1 MVPASTARGRQDG
14 PQGRRDVRQVTRG
27 RTQGINWKAVPAL
40 VAGAALAALSWRFL
54 APALALTAGAA
65 ALAFLLSPLCR
76 KLEGALGAGLAATA
90 CLLGLLILLAAVL
103 CLLAPALI
111 RQVAD
116 LAAALPAALQT
127 LRGLGGKLGAWMQ
140 SVGLDGLQLP
150 ALDMGNLGN
159 GILHFAAGTVSFAS
173 GVANAISQL
182 SMAAVLSA
190 FLLIDRKNLL
200 LRLELCVPLRLR
212 ATAVRMGAAAGR
224 EVRLYL
230 RAQATVSLAVGALSA
245 LGLWLAGVRSAL
257 ALGLLVGLF
266 NLIPYF
272 GPVLGAVP
280 ALAAALASGWQTALF
295 AAIVLIIVQQLD
307 GLLIS
312 PRVMGALTGL
322 SPAAVLVGVF
332 AGGCALGV
340 AGMLL
345 ALPAMMAFRTCVRVF
360 VQQGENI

>member
-1 MVPASTARGRQDG
+1 MLAIA
-14 PQGRRDVRQVTRG
+14 
-27 RTQGINWKAVPAL
+27 
-40 VAGAALAALSWRFL
+40 AGAALAVLFWPVLRAVAALV
-54 APALALTAGAA
+54 AGAA
-65 ALAFLLSPLCR
+65 ALAFLLAPLCR
-76 KLEGALGAGLAATA
+76 RLEGALGAGLAASA
-90 CLLGLLILLAAVL
+90 CLLGLLILLAAL
-103 CLLAPALI
+103 LWLLAPALV
-111 RQVAD
+111 RQAAD
-116 LAAALPAALQT
+116 LISALPTALQA
-127 LRGLGGKLGAWMQ
+127 LRALGEKLSAWLRE
-140 SVGLDGLQLP
+140 VGLENARMPQ
-150 ALDMGNLGN
+150 LDMGGLGD
-159 GILHFAAGTVSFAS
+159 GVLRFAAGTVSFAG
-173 GVANAISQL
+173 GVANAVSQI

-230 RAQATVSLAVGALSA
+230 RAQAMVSLAVGALSA

-280 ALAAALASGWQTALF
+280 ALAAALTSGWQTAAF
-295 AAIVLIIVQQLD
+295 AAVVLVVVQQLD

-322 SPAAVLVGVF
+322 GPAAVLVGVF

-340 AGMLL
+340 PGMLL
-345 ALPAMMAFRTCVRVF
+345 ALPAMMVFRTCVRVF
-360 VQQGENI
+360 VQRDENI

>member
-1 MVPASTARGRQDG
+1 MSN
-14 PQGRRDVRQVTRG
+14 G
-27 RTQGINWKAVPAL
+27 RTQRIQWKAVLAIA
-40 VAGAALAALSWRFL
+40 AGAALAVLSWPVLR
-54 APALALTAGAA
+54 AVAALVAGAA
-65 ALAFLLSPLCR
+65 ALAFLLAPLCR
-76 KLEGALGAGLAATA
+76 RLEGALGAGLAASA
-90 CLLGLLILLAAVL
+90 CLLGLLILLAAL
-103 CLLAPALI
+103 LWLLAPALI
-111 RQVAD
+111 RQAAD
-116 LAAALPAALQT
+116 LISALPSALQA
-127 LRGLGGKLGAWMQ
+127 LRALGEKLSAWLRE
-140 SVGLDGLQLP
+140 VGLENARMPQ
-150 ALDMGNLGN
+150 LDMGGLGD
-159 GILHFAAGTVSFAS
+159 GVLRFAAGTVSFAG
-173 GVANAISQL
+173 GVANAVSQI

-230 RAQATVSLAVGALSA
+230 RAQAMVSLAVGALSA

-280 ALAAALASGWQTALF
+280 ALAAALTSGWQTAAF
-295 AAIVLIIVQQLD
+295 AAVVLVIVQQLD

-322 SPAAVLVGVF
+322 GPAAVLVGVF

-340 AGMLL
+340 PGMLL
-345 ALPAMMAFRTCVRVF
+345 ALPAMMVFRTCVRVF
-360 VQQGENI
+360 VQRDENI

>member
-1 MVPASTARGRQDG
+1 MLAIA
-14 PQGRRDVRQVTRG
+14 
-27 RTQGINWKAVPAL
+27 
-40 VAGAALAALSWRFL
+40 AGAALAVLFWPVLRAVAALV
-54 APALALTAGAA
+54 AGAA
-65 ALAFLLSPLCR
+65 ALAFLLAPLCR
-76 KLEGALGAGLAATA
+76 RLEGALGAGLAASA
-90 CLLGLLILLAAVL
+90 CLLGLLILLAAL
-103 CLLAPALI
+103 LWLLAPALI
-111 RQVAD
+111 RQAAD
-116 LAAALPAALQT
+116 LISALPAALQA
-127 LRGLGGKLGAWMQ
+127 LRALGEKLSAWLRE
-140 SVGLDGLQLP
+140 VGLENARMPQ
-150 ALDMGNLGN
+150 LDMGGLGD
-159 GILHFAAGTVSFAS
+159 GVLRFAAGTVSFAG
-173 GVANAISQL
+173 GVANAVSQI

-212 ATAVRMGAAAGR
+212 AMAVRMGAAAGR

-230 RAQATVSLAVGALSA
+230 RAQAMVSLAVGALSA

-280 ALAAALASGWQTALF
+280 ALAAALTSGWQTAVF
-295 AAIVLIIVQQLD
+295 AAIVLVVVQQLD

-322 SPAAVLVGVF
+322 GPAAVLVGVF

-340 AGMLL
+340 PGMLL
-345 ALPAMMAFRTCVRVF
+345 ALPAMMVFRTCVRVF
-360 VQQGENI
+360 VQRDENI

>member
-1 MVPASTARGRQDG
+1 MLAIA
-14 PQGRRDVRQVTRG
+14 
-27 RTQGINWKAVPAL
+27 
-40 VAGAALAALSWRFL
+40 AGAALAVLSWPVLR
-54 APALALTAGAA
+54 AVVALVAGAA
-65 ALAFLLSPLCR
+65 ALAFLLAPLCR
-76 KLEGALGAGLAATA
+76 RLEGALGAGLAASA
-90 CLLGLLILLAAVL
+90 CLLGLLILLAAL
-103 CLLAPALI
+103 LWLLAPALV
-111 RQVAD
+111 RQAAD
-116 LAAALPAALQT
+116 LISALPAALQA
-127 LRGLGGKLGAWMQ
+127 LRALGEKLSAWLRE
-140 SVGLDGLQLP
+140 VGLENARMPQ
-150 ALDMGNLGN
+150 LDMGGLGD
-159 GILHFAAGTVSFAS
+159 GVLRFAAGTVSFAG
-173 GVANAISQL
+173 GVANAVSQI

-230 RAQATVSLAVGALSA
+230 RAQAMVSLAVGALSA

-280 ALAAALASGWQTALF
+280 ALAAALTSGWQTAAF
-295 AAIVLIIVQQLD
+295 AAVVLVVVQQLD

-322 SPAAVLVGVF
+322 GPAAVLVGVF

-340 AGMLL
+340 PGMLL
-345 ALPAMMAFRTCVRVF
+345 ALPAMMVFRTCVRVF
-360 VQQGENI
+360 VQRDENI

>member
-1 MVPASTARGRQDG
+1 MLAIA
-14 PQGRRDVRQVTRG
+14 
-27 RTQGINWKAVPAL
+27 
-40 VAGAALAALSWRFL
+40 AGAALAVLFWPVLRAVAALV
-54 APALALTAGAA
+54 AGAA
-65 ALAFLLSPLCR
+65 ALAFLLAPLCR
-76 KLEGALGAGLAATA
+76 RLEGALGAGLAASA
-90 CLLGLLILLAAVL
+90 CLLGLLILLASL
-103 CLLAPALI
+103 LWLLAPALI
-111 RQVAD
+111 RQAAD
-116 LAAALPAALQT
+116 LISALPAALQA
-127 LRGLGGKLGAWMQ
+127 LRALGEKLSAWLRE
-140 SVGLDGLQLP
+140 VGLENARMPQ
-150 ALDMGNLGN
+150 LDMGGLGD
-159 GILHFAAGTVSFAS
+159 GVLRFAAGTVSFAG
-173 GVANAISQL
+173 GVANAVSQI

-230 RAQATVSLAVGALSA
+230 RAQAMVSLAVGALSA

-280 ALAAALASGWQTALF
+280 ALAAALTSGWQTAAF
-295 AAIVLIIVQQLD
+295 AAVVLVIVQQLD

-322 SPAAVLVGVF
+322 GPAAVLVGVF

-340 AGMLL
+340 PGMLL
-345 ALPAMMAFRTCVRVF
+345 ALPAMMVFRTCVRVF
-360 VQQGENI
+360 VQRDENI

>member
-1 MVPASTARGRQDG
+1 MLAIA
-14 PQGRRDVRQVTRG
+14 
-27 RTQGINWKAVPAL
+27 
-40 VAGAALAALSWRFL
+40 AGAALAVLFWPVLRAVAALV
-54 APALALTAGAA
+54 AGAA
-65 ALAFLLSPLCR
+65 ALAFLLAPLCR
-76 KLEGALGAGLAATA
+76 RLEGALGPGLAASA
-90 CLLGLLILLAAVL
+90 CLLGLLILLAAL
-103 CLLAPALI
+103 LWLLAPALI
-111 RQVAD
+111 RQAAD
-116 LAAALPAALQT
+116 LISALPAALQA
-127 LRGLGGKLGAWMQ
+127 LRALGEKLSAWLRE
-140 SVGLDGLQLP
+140 VGLENARMPQ
-150 ALDMGNLGN
+150 LDMGGLGD
-159 GILHFAAGTVSFAS
+159 GVLRFAAGTVSFAG
-173 GVANAISQL
+173 GVANAVSQI

-230 RAQATVSLAVGALSA
+230 RAQAMVSLAVGALSA

-280 ALAAALASGWQTALF
+280 ALAAALTSGWQTAAF
-295 AAIVLIIVQQLD
+295 AAVVLVIVQQLD

-322 SPAAVLVGVF
+322 GPAAVLVGVF

-340 AGMLL
+340 PGMLL
-345 ALPAMMAFRTCVRVF
+345 ALPAMMVFRTCVRVF
-360 VQQGENI
+360 VQRDENI

>member
-1 MVPASTARGRQDG
+1 MLAIA
-14 PQGRRDVRQVTRG
+14 
-27 RTQGINWKAVPAL
+27 
-40 VAGAALAALSWRFL
+40 AGAALAVLSWPVLR
-54 APALALTAGAA
+54 AVVALVAGAA
-65 ALAFLLSPLCR
+65 ALAFLLAPLCR
-76 KLEGALGAGLAATA
+76 RLEGALGAGLAASA
-90 CLLGLLILLAAVL
+90 CLLGLLILLAAL
-103 CLLAPALI
+103 LWLLAPALI
-111 RQVAD
+111 RQAAD
-116 LAAALPAALQT
+116 LISALPTALQA
-127 LRGLGGKLGAWMQ
+127 LRALGEKLSAWLRE
-140 SVGLDGLQLP
+140 VGLENARMPQ
-150 ALDMGNLGN
+150 LDMGGLGD
-159 GILHFAAGTVSFAS
+159 GVLRFAAGTVSFAG
-173 GVANAISQL
+173 GVANAVSQI

-230 RAQATVSLAVGALSA
+230 RAQAMVSLAVGALSA

-280 ALAAALASGWQTALF
+280 ALAAALTSGWQTAAF
-295 AAIVLIIVQQLD
+295 AAVVLVIVQQLD

-322 SPAAVLVGVF
+322 GPAAVLVGVF

-340 AGMLL
+340 PGMLL
-345 ALPAMMAFRTCVRVF
+345 ALPAMMVFRTCVRVF
-360 VQQGENI
+360 VQRDENI

>member
-1 MVPASTARGRQDG
+1 MMYA
-14 PQGRRDVRQVTRG
+14 
-27 RTQGINWKAVPAL
+27 RTQKKTWKAVL
-40 VAGAALAALSWRFL
+40 VLVTGAALALLFRRFL
-54 APALALTAGAA
+54 APTLTLTAGAA
-65 ALAFLLSPLCR
+65 ALAFLLCPVCR
-76 KLEGALGAGLAATA
+76 RLEKHMRPGLAAA
-90 CLLGLLILLAAVL
+90 GCLLGALLSLAAL
-103 CLLAPALI
+103 LWLLAPALLS
-111 RQVAD
+111 QLGD
-116 LAAALPAALQT
+116 LAGALPAALDT
-127 LRGLGGKLGAWMQ
+127 LRGLGQRLGAWAREL
-140 SVGLDGLQLP
+140 GLDAQLP
-150 ALDMGNLGN
+150 QLDLRGLGDGALR
-159 GILHFAAGTVSFAS
+159 FAAGTVSFAG
-173 GVANAISQL
+173 GVVNAVSQI

-200 LRLELCVPLRLR
+200 LRLELCVPLRFR
-212 ATAVRMGAAAGR
+212 ATAVRMAMAAGR

-245 LGLWLAGVRSAL
+245 LGLWLCGVRSAL

-280 ALAAALASGWQTALF
+280 ALLVALSSGWQTAAF

-322 SPAAVLVGVF
+322 SPAAVLLGVF

-340 AGMLL
+340 PGMLL
-345 ALPAMMAFRTCVRVF
+345 ALPVMMVFRTCVRVF
-360 VQQGENI
+360 VQRDENI

>member
-1 MVPASTARGRQDG
+1 MLAIAAGTAL
-14 PQGRRDVRQVTRG
+14 
-27 RTQGINWKAVPAL
+27 AVLYWPVLRAVAAL
-40 VAGAALAALSWRFL
+40 V
-54 APALALTAGAA
+54 AGAA
-65 ALAFLLSPLCR
+65 ALAFLLAPLCR
-76 KLEGALGAGLAATA
+76 RLEGALGPGLAASA
-90 CLLGLLILLAAVL
+90 CLLGLLILLAAL
-103 CLLAPALI
+103 LWLLAPALI
-111 RQVAD
+111 RQAAD
-116 LAAALPAALQT
+116 LISALPAALQA
-127 LRGLGGKLGAWMQ
+127 LRALGEKLSAWLREVGLENARMPQLDMDGLG
-140 SVGLDGLQLP
+140 DGVLR
-150 ALDMGNLGN
+150 
-159 GILHFAAGTVSFAS
+159 FAAGTVSFAG
-173 GVANAISQL
+173 GVANAVSQI

-230 RAQATVSLAVGALSA
+230 RAQAMVSLAVGALSA
-245 LGLWLAGVRSAL
+245 LGLWLASVRSAL

-280 ALAAALASGWQTALF
+280 ALAAALTSGWQTAAF
-295 AAIVLIIVQQLD
+295 AAVVLVIVQQLD

-322 SPAAVLVGVF
+322 GPAAVLVGVF

-340 AGMLL
+340 PGMLL
-345 ALPAMMAFRTCVRVF
+345 ALPAMMVFRTCVRVF
-360 VQQGENI
+360 VQRDENI

>member
-1 MVPASTARGRQDG
+1 MLAIA
-14 PQGRRDVRQVTRG
+14 
-27 RTQGINWKAVPAL
+27 
-40 VAGAALAALSWRFL
+40 AGAALAVLSWPVLR
-54 APALALTAGAA
+54 AVVALVAGAA
-65 ALAFLLSPLCR
+65 ALAFLLAPLCR
-76 KLEGALGAGLAATA
+76 RLEGALGAGLAASA
-90 CLLGLLILLAAVL
+90 CLLGLLILLAAL
-103 CLLAPALI
+103 LWLLAPALV
-111 RQVAD
+111 RQAAD
-116 LAAALPAALQT
+116 LISALPAALQA
-127 LRGLGGKLGAWMQ
+127 LRALGEKLSAWLRE
-140 SVGLDGLQLP
+140 VGLENARMPQ
-150 ALDMGNLGN
+150 LDMGGLGD
-159 GILHFAAGTVSFAS
+159 GVLRFAAGTVSFAG
-173 GVANAISQL
+173 GVANAVSQI

-230 RAQATVSLAVGALSA
+230 RAQAMVSLAVGALSA

-280 ALAAALASGWQTALF
+280 ALAAALTSGWQTAAF
-295 AAIVLIIVQQLD
+295 AAVVLVIVQQLD

-322 SPAAVLVGVF
+322 GPAAVLVGVF

-340 AGMLL
+340 PGMLL
-345 ALPAMMAFRTCVRVF
+345 ALPAMMVFRTCVRVF
-360 VQQGENI
+360 VQRDENI

>member
-1 MVPASTARGRQDG
+1 MLAIA
-14 PQGRRDVRQVTRG
+14 
-27 RTQGINWKAVPAL
+27 
-40 VAGAALAALSWRFL
+40 AGAALAVLFWPVLRAVTALV
-54 APALALTAGAA
+54 AGAA
-65 ALAFLLSPLCR
+65 ALAFLLAPLCR
-76 KLEGALGAGLAATA
+76 RLEGALGAGLAASA
-90 CLLGLLILLAAVL
+90 CLLGLLILLAAL
-103 CLLAPALI
+103 LWLLAPALI
-111 RQVAD
+111 RQAAD
-116 LAAALPAALQT
+116 LISALPTALQA
-127 LRGLGGKLGAWMQ
+127 LRALGEKLSAWLRE
-140 SVGLDGLQLP
+140 VGLENARIPQ
-150 ALDMGNLGN
+150 LDMGGLGD
-159 GILHFAAGTVSFAS
+159 GVLRFAAGTVSFAG
-173 GVANAISQL
+173 GVANAVSQI

-230 RAQATVSLAVGALSA
+230 RAQAMVSLAVGALSA

-280 ALAAALASGWQTALF
+280 ALAAALTSGWQTAAF
-295 AAIVLIIVQQLD
+295 AAVVLVVVQQLD

-322 SPAAVLVGVF
+322 GPAAVLVGVF

-340 AGMLL
+340 PGMLL
-345 ALPAMMAFRTCVRVF
+345 ALPAMMVFRTCVRVF
-360 VQQGENI
+360 VQRDENI

>member
-1 MVPASTARGRQDG
+1 MLAIA
-14 PQGRRDVRQVTRG
+14 
-27 RTQGINWKAVPAL
+27 
-40 VAGAALAALSWRFL
+40 AGAALAVLSWPVLR
-54 APALALTAGAA
+54 AVVALVAGAA
-65 ALAFLLSPLCR
+65 ALAFLLAPLCR
-76 KLEGALGAGLAATA
+76 RLEGALGAGLAASA
-90 CLLGLLILLAAVL
+90 CLLGLLILLAAL
-103 CLLAPALI
+103 LWLLAPALI
-111 RQVAD
+111 RQAAD
-116 LAAALPAALQT
+116 LISALPAALQA
-127 LRGLGGKLGAWMQ
+127 LRALGEKLSAWLRE
-140 SVGLDGLQLP
+140 VGLENARMPQ
-150 ALDMGNLGN
+150 LDMGGLGD
-159 GILHFAAGTVSFAS
+159 GVLRFAAGTVSFAG
-173 GVANAISQL
+173 GVANAVSQI

-212 ATAVRMGAAAGR
+212 ATAVRMAAAAGR

-230 RAQATVSLAVGALSA
+230 RAQAMVSLAVGALSA

-280 ALAAALASGWQTALF
+280 ALAAALTSGWQTAAF
-295 AAIVLIIVQQLD
+295 AAVVLVIVQQLD

-322 SPAAVLVGVF
+322 GPAAVLVGVF

-340 AGMLL
+340 PGMLL
-345 ALPAMMAFRTCVRVF
+345 ALPAMMVFRTCVRVF
-360 VQQGENI
+360 VQRDENI

>member
-1 MVPASTARGRQDG
+1 MLAIA
-14 PQGRRDVRQVTRG
+14 
-27 RTQGINWKAVPAL
+27 
-40 VAGAALAALSWRFL
+40 AGAALAVLSWPVLR
-54 APALALTAGAA
+54 AVAALVAGAA
-65 ALAFLLSPLCR
+65 ALAFLLAPLCR
-76 KLEGALGAGLAATA
+76 RLEGALGAGLAASA
-90 CLLGLLILLAAVL
+90 CLLGLLILLAAL
-103 CLLAPALI
+103 LWLLAPALI
-111 RQVAD
+111 RQAAD
-116 LAAALPAALQT
+116 LISALPAALQA
-127 LRGLGGKLGAWMQ
+127 LRALGEKLSAWLRE
-140 SVGLDGLQLP
+140 VGLENARMPQ
-150 ALDMGNLGN
+150 LDMGGLGD
-159 GILHFAAGTVSFAS
+159 GVLRFAAGTVSFAG
-173 GVANAISQL
+173 GVSNAVSQI

-230 RAQATVSLAVGALSA
+230 RAQAMVSLAVGALSA

-280 ALAAALASGWQTALF
+280 ALAAALTSGWQTAAF
-295 AAIVLIIVQQLD
+295 AAVVLVIVQQLD

-322 SPAAVLVGVF
+322 GPAAVLVGVF

-340 AGMLL
+340 PGMLL
-345 ALPAMMAFRTCVRVF
+345 ALPAMMVFRTCVRVF
-360 VQQGENI
+360 VQRDENI

>member
-1 MVPASTARGRQDG
+1 MMYA
-14 PQGRRDVRQVTRG
+14 
-27 RTQGINWKAVPAL
+27 RTQKKTWKAVL
-40 VAGAALAALSWRFL
+40 VLVTGAALALLFRRFL
-54 APALALTAGAA
+54 APTLTLTAGAA
-65 ALAFLLSPLCR
+65 ALAFLLCPVCR
-76 KLEGALGAGLAATA
+76 RLEKHMRPGLAAA
-90 CLLGLLILLAAVL
+90 GCLLGALLSLAAL
-103 CLLAPALI
+103 LWLLAPALLS
-111 RQVAD
+111 QLGD
-116 LAAALPAALQT
+116 LAGALPAALDT
-127 LRGLGGKLGAWMQ
+127 LRGLGQRLGTWAREL
-140 SVGLDGLQLP
+140 GLDAQLP
-150 ALDMGNLGN
+150 QLDLRGLGDGALR
-159 GILHFAAGTVSFAS
+159 FAAGTVSFAG
-173 GVANAISQL
+173 GVVNAVSQI

-200 LRLELCVPLRLR
+200 LRLELCVPLRFR
-212 ATAVRMGAAAGR
+212 ATAVRMAMAAGR

-280 ALAAALASGWQTALF
+280 ALLVALSSGWQTAAF

-340 AGMLL
+340 PGMLL
-345 ALPAMMAFRTCVRVF
+345 ALPVMMVFRTCVRVF
-360 VQQGENI
+360 VQRDENI

>member
-1 MVPASTARGRQDG
+1 MLAIA
-14 PQGRRDVRQVTRG
+14 
-27 RTQGINWKAVPAL
+27 
-40 VAGAALAALSWRFL
+40 AGAALAVLSWPVLR
-54 APALALTAGAA
+54 AVAALVAGAA
-65 ALAFLLSPLCR
+65 ALAFLLAPLCR
-76 KLEGALGAGLAATA
+76 RLEGALGAGLAASA
-90 CLLGLLILLAAVL
+90 CLLGLLILLASL
-103 CLLAPALI
+103 LWLLAPALV
-111 RQVAD
+111 RQAAD
-116 LAAALPAALQT
+116 LISALPAALQA
-127 LRGLGGKLGAWMQ
+127 LRALGEKLSAWLRE
-140 SVGLDGLQLP
+140 VGLENARMPQ
-150 ALDMGNLGN
+150 LDMGGLGD
-159 GILHFAAGTVSFAS
+159 GVLRFAAGTVSFAG
-173 GVANAISQL
+173 GVANAVSQI

-230 RAQATVSLAVGALSA
+230 RAQAMVSLAVGALSA

-280 ALAAALASGWQTALF
+280 ALAAALTSGWQTAAF
-295 AAIVLIIVQQLD
+295 AAVVLVIVQQLD

-322 SPAAVLVGVF
+322 GPAAVLVGVF

-340 AGMLL
+340 PGMLL
-345 ALPAMMAFRTCVRVF
+345 ALPAMMVFRTCVRVF
-360 VQQGENI
+360 VQRDENI

>member
-1 MVPASTARGRQDG
+1 MLAIA
-14 PQGRRDVRQVTRG
+14 
-27 RTQGINWKAVPAL
+27 
-40 VAGAALAALSWRFL
+40 AGAALAVLSWPVLR
-54 APALALTAGAA
+54 AVAALVAGAA
-65 ALAFLLSPLCR
+65 ALAFLLAPLCR
-76 KLEGALGAGLAATA
+76 RLEGALGAGLAASA
-90 CLLGLLILLAAVL
+90 CLLGLLILLAAL
-103 CLLAPALI
+103 LWLLAPALI
-111 RQVAD
+111 RQAAD
-116 LAAALPAALQT
+116 LISALPAALQA
-127 LRGLGGKLGAWMQ
+127 LRALGEKLSAWLRE
-140 SVGLDGLQLP
+140 VGLENARMPQ
-150 ALDMGNLGN
+150 LDMGGLGD
-159 GILHFAAGTVSFAS
+159 GVLRFAAGTVSFAG
-173 GVANAISQL
+173 GVANAVSQI

-230 RAQATVSLAVGALSA
+230 RAQAMVSLAVGALSA

-280 ALAAALASGWQTALF
+280 ALAAALTSGWQTAAF
-295 AAIVLIIVQQLD
+295 AAVVLVIVQQLD

-322 SPAAVLVGVF
+322 GPAAVLVGVF

-340 AGMLL
+340 PGMLL
-345 ALPAMMAFRTCVRVF
+345 ALPAMMVFRTCVRVF
-360 VQQGENI
+360 VQRDENI

>member
-1 MVPASTARGRQDG
+1 MLAIA
-14 PQGRRDVRQVTRG
+14 
-27 RTQGINWKAVPAL
+27 
-40 VAGAALAALSWRFL
+40 AGAALAVLSWPVLR
-54 APALALTAGAA
+54 AVVALVAGAA
-65 ALAFLLSPLCR
+65 ALAFLLAPLCR
-76 KLEGALGAGLAATA
+76 RLEGALGAGLAASA
-90 CLLGLLILLAAVL
+90 CLLGLLILLAAL
-103 CLLAPALI
+103 LWLLAPALV
-111 RQVAD
+111 RQAAD
-116 LAAALPAALQT
+116 LISALPTALQA
-127 LRGLGGKLGAWMQ
+127 LRALGEKLSAWLRE
-140 SVGLDGLQLP
+140 VGLENARMPQ
-150 ALDMGNLGN
+150 LDMGGLGD
-159 GILHFAAGTVSFAS
+159 GVLRFAAGTVSFAG
-173 GVANAISQL
+173 GVANAVSQI

-230 RAQATVSLAVGALSA
+230 RAQAMVSLAVGALSA

-280 ALAAALASGWQTALF
+280 ALAAALTSGWQTAAF
-295 AAIVLIIVQQLD
+295 AAVVLVIVQQLD

-322 SPAAVLVGVF
+322 GPAAVLVGVF

-340 AGMLL
+340 PGMLL
-345 ALPAMMAFRTCVRVF
+345 ALPAMMVFRTCVRVF
-360 VQQGENI
+360 VQRDENI

>member
-1 MVPASTARGRQDG
+1 MLAIA
-14 PQGRRDVRQVTRG
+14 
-27 RTQGINWKAVPAL
+27 
-40 VAGAALAALSWRFL
+40 AGAALAVLSWPVLR
-54 APALALTAGAA
+54 AVAALVAGAA
-65 ALAFLLSPLCR
+65 ALAFLLAPLCR
-76 KLEGALGAGLAATA
+76 RLEGALGAGLAASA
-90 CLLGLLILLAAVL
+90 CLLGLLILLAAL
-103 CLLAPALI
+103 LWLLAPALI
-111 RQVAD
+111 RQAAD
-116 LAAALPAALQT
+116 LISALPAALQA
-127 LRGLGGKLGAWMQ
+127 LRALGEKLSAWLRE
-140 SVGLDGLQLP
+140 VGLENARMPQ
-150 ALDMGNLGN
+150 LDMGGLGD
-159 GILHFAAGTVSFAS
+159 GVLRFAAGTVSFAG
-173 GVANAISQL
+173 GVANAVSQI

-212 ATAVRMGAAAGR
+212 AMAVRMGAAAGR

-230 RAQATVSLAVGALSA
+230 RAQAMVSLAVGTLSA

-280 ALAAALASGWQTALF
+280 ALAAALTSGWQTAAF
-295 AAIVLIIVQQLD
+295 AAVVLVVVQQLD

-322 SPAAVLVGVF
+322 GPAAVLVGVF

-340 AGMLL
+340 PGMLL
-345 ALPAMMAFRTCVRVF
+345 ALPAMMVFRTCVRVF
-360 VQQGENI
+360 VQRDENI

>member
-1 MVPASTARGRQDG
+1 MLAIA
-14 PQGRRDVRQVTRG
+14 
-27 RTQGINWKAVPAL
+27 
-40 VAGAALAALSWRFL
+40 AGAALAVLFWPVLRAVAALV
-54 APALALTAGAA
+54 AGAA
-65 ALAFLLSPLCR
+65 ALAFLLAPLCR
-76 KLEGALGAGLAATA
+76 RLEGALGAGLAASA
-90 CLLGLLILLAAVL
+90 CLLGLLILLAAL
-103 CLLAPALI
+103 LWLLAPALI
-111 RQVAD
+111 RQAAD
-116 LAAALPAALQT
+116 LISALPTALQA
-127 LRGLGGKLGAWMQ
+127 LRALGEKLSAWLRE
-140 SVGLDGLQLP
+140 VGLENARMPQ
-150 ALDMGNLGN
+150 LDMGGLGD
-159 GILHFAAGTVSFAS
+159 GVLRFAAGTVSFAG
-173 GVANAISQL
+173 GVANAVSQI

-230 RAQATVSLAVGALSA
+230 RAQAMVSLAVGALSA

-280 ALAAALASGWQTALF
+280 ALAAALTSGWQTAAF
-295 AAIVLIIVQQLD
+295 AAVVLVVVQQLD

-322 SPAAVLVGVF
+322 GPAAVLVGVF

-340 AGMLL
+340 PGMLL
-345 ALPAMMAFRTCVRVF
+345 ALPAMMVFRTCVRVF
-360 VQQGENI
+360 VQRDENI

>member
-1 MVPASTARGRQDG
+1 MLAIA
-14 PQGRRDVRQVTRG
+14 
-27 RTQGINWKAVPAL
+27 
-40 VAGAALAALSWRFL
+40 AGAALAVLSWPVLR
-54 APALALTAGAA
+54 AVAALVAGAA
-65 ALAFLLSPLCR
+65 ALAFLLAPLCR
-76 KLEGALGAGLAATA
+76 RLEGALGAGLAASA
-90 CLLGLLILLAAVL
+90 CLLGLLILLAAL
-103 CLLAPALI
+103 LWLLAPALI
-111 RQVAD
+111 RQAAD
-116 LAAALPAALQT
+116 LISALPAALQA
-127 LRGLGGKLGAWMQ
+127 LRALGEKLSAWLRE
-140 SVGLDGLQLP
+140 VGLENARMPQ
-150 ALDMGNLGN
+150 LDMGGLGD
-159 GILHFAAGTVSFAS
+159 GVLRFAAGTVSFAG
-173 GVANAISQL
+173 GVANAVSQI

-230 RAQATVSLAVGALSA
+230 RAQAMVSLAVGALSA

-280 ALAAALASGWQTALF
+280 ALAAALTSGWQTAAF
-295 AAIVLIIVQQLD
+295 AAVVLVVVQQLD

-322 SPAAVLVGVF
+322 GPAAVLVGVF

-340 AGMLL
+340 PGMLL
-345 ALPAMMAFRTCVRVF
+345 ALPAMMVFRTCVRVF
-360 VQQGENI
+360 VQRDENI

>member
-1 MVPASTARGRQDG
+1 MLAIA
-14 PQGRRDVRQVTRG
+14 
-27 RTQGINWKAVPAL
+27 
-40 VAGAALAALSWRFL
+40 AGAALAVLFWPVLRAVAALV
-54 APALALTAGAA
+54 AGAA
-65 ALAFLLSPLCR
+65 ALAFLLAPLCR
-76 KLEGALGAGLAATA
+76 RLEGALGAGLAASA
-90 CLLGLLILLAAVL
+90 CLLGLLILLAAL
-103 CLLAPALI
+103 LWLLAPALI
-111 RQVAD
+111 RQAAD
-116 LAAALPAALQT
+116 LISALPSALQA
-127 LRGLGGKLGAWMQ
+127 LRALGEKLSAWLRE
-140 SVGLDGLQLP
+140 VGLENARMPQ
-150 ALDMGNLGN
+150 LDMGGLGD
-159 GILHFAAGTVSFAS
+159 GVLRFAAGTVSFAG
-173 GVANAISQL
+173 GVANAVSQI

-212 ATAVRMGAAAGR
+212 AMAVRMGAAAGR

-230 RAQATVSLAVGALSA
+230 RAQAMVSLAVGALSA

-280 ALAAALASGWQTALF
+280 ALAAALTSGWQTAVF
-295 AAIVLIIVQQLD
+295 AAIVLVVVQQLD

-322 SPAAVLVGVF
+322 GPAAVLVGVF

-340 AGMLL
+340 PGMLL
-345 ALPAMMAFRTCVRVF
+345 ALPAMMVFRTCVRVF
-360 VQQGENI
+360 VQRDENI

>member
-1 MVPASTARGRQDG
+1 MSN
-14 PQGRRDVRQVTRG
+14 G
-27 RTQGINWKAVPAL
+27 RTQRIQWKAVLAIA
-40 VAGAALAALSWRFL
+40 AGAALAVLFWPVLRAVAALV
-54 APALALTAGAA
+54 AGAA
-65 ALAFLLSPLCR
+65 ALAFLLAPLCR
-76 KLEGALGAGLAATA
+76 RLEGALGAGLAASA
-90 CLLGLLILLAAVL
+90 CLLGLLILLAAL
-103 CLLAPALI
+103 LWLLAPALI
-111 RQVAD
+111 RQAAD
-116 LAAALPAALQT
+116 LISALPAALQA
-127 LRGLGGKLGAWMQ
+127 LRALGEKLSAWLRE
-140 SVGLDGLQLP
+140 VGLENARMPQ
-150 ALDMGNLGN
+150 LDMGGLGD
-159 GILHFAAGTVSFAS
+159 GVLRFAAGTVSFAG
-173 GVANAISQL
+173 GVANAVSQI

-230 RAQATVSLAVGALSA
+230 RAQAMVSLAVGALSA

-280 ALAAALASGWQTALF
+280 ALAAALTSGWQTAAF
-295 AAIVLIIVQQLD
+295 AAVVLVIVQQLD

-322 SPAAVLVGVF
+322 GPAAVLVGVF

-340 AGMLL
+340 PGMLL
-345 ALPAMMAFRTCVRVF
+345 ALPAMMVFRTCVRVF
-360 VQQGENI
+360 VQRDENI

>member
-1 MVPASTARGRQDG
+1 MLAIA
-14 PQGRRDVRQVTRG
+14 
-27 RTQGINWKAVPAL
+27 
-40 VAGAALAALSWRFL
+40 AGAALAVLFWPVLRAVAALV
-54 APALALTAGAA
+54 AGAA
-65 ALAFLLSPLCR
+65 ALAFLLAPLCR
-76 KLEGALGAGLAATA
+76 RLEGALGAGLAASA
-90 CLLGLLILLAAVL
+90 CLLGLLILLAAL
-103 CLLAPALI
+103 LWLLAPALI
-111 RQVAD
+111 RQAAD
-116 LAAALPAALQT
+116 LISALPAALQA
-127 LRGLGGKLGAWMQ
+127 LRALGEKLSAWLRE
-140 SVGLDGLQLP
+140 VGLENARMPQ
-150 ALDMGNLGN
+150 LDMGGLGD
-159 GILHFAAGTVSFAS
+159 GVLRFAAGTVSFAG
-173 GVANAISQL
+173 GVANAVSQI

-230 RAQATVSLAVGALSA
+230 RAQAMVSLAVGALSA

-280 ALAAALASGWQTALF
+280 ALAAALTSGWQTAVF
-295 AAIVLIIVQQLD
+295 AAIVLVVVQQLD

-322 SPAAVLVGVF
+322 GPAAVLVGVF

-340 AGMLL
+340 PGMLL
-345 ALPAMMAFRTCVRVF
+345 ALPAMMVFRTCVRVF
-360 VQQGENI
+360 VQRDENI

>member
-1 MVPASTARGRQDG
+1 MLAIA
-14 PQGRRDVRQVTRG
+14 
-27 RTQGINWKAVPAL
+27 
-40 VAGAALAALSWRFL
+40 AGAALAVLFWPVLRAVAALV
-54 APALALTAGAA
+54 AGAA
-65 ALAFLLSPLCR
+65 ALAFLLAPLCR
-76 KLEGALGAGLAATA
+76 RLEGALGAGLAASA
-90 CLLGLLILLAAVL
+90 CLLGLLILLAAL
-103 CLLAPALI
+103 LWLLAPALI
-111 RQVAD
+111 RQAAD
-116 LAAALPAALQT
+116 LISALPAALQA
-127 LRGLGGKLGAWMQ
+127 LRALGEKLSAWLRE
-140 SVGLDGLQLP
+140 VGLENARMPQ
-150 ALDMGNLGN
+150 LDMGGLGD
-159 GILHFAAGTVSFAS
+159 GVLRFAASTVSFAG
-173 GVANAISQL
+173 GVANAVSQI

-230 RAQATVSLAVGALSA
+230 RAQAMVSLAVGVLSA

-280 ALAAALASGWQTALF
+280 ALAAALTSGWQTAAF
-295 AAIVLIIVQQLD
+295 AAVVLVIVQQLD

-322 SPAAVLVGVF
+322 GPAAVLVGVF

-340 AGMLL
+340 PGMLL
-345 ALPAMMAFRTCVRVF
+345 ALPAMMVFRTCVRVF
-360 VQQGENI
+360 VQRDENI

>member
-1 MVPASTARGRQDG
+1 MLAIA
-14 PQGRRDVRQVTRG
+14 
-27 RTQGINWKAVPAL
+27 
-40 VAGAALAALSWRFL
+40 AGAALAVLSWPVLR
-54 APALALTAGAA
+54 AVAALVAGAA
-65 ALAFLLSPLCR
+65 ALAFLLAPLCR
-76 KLEGALGAGLAATA
+76 RLEGALGAGLAASA
-90 CLLGLLILLAAVL
+90 CLLGLLILLAAL
-103 CLLAPALI
+103 LWLLAPALI
-111 RQVAD
+111 RQAAD
-116 LAAALPAALQT
+116 LISALPAALQA
-127 LRGLGGKLGAWMQ
+127 LRALGEKLSAWLRE
-140 SVGLDGLQLP
+140 VGLENARIPQ
-150 ALDMGNLGN
+150 LDMGGLGD
-159 GILHFAAGTVSFAS
+159 GVLRFAAGTVSFAG
-173 GVANAISQL
+173 GVANAVSQI

-230 RAQATVSLAVGALSA
+230 RAQAMVSLAVGALSA

-280 ALAAALASGWQTALF
+280 ALAAALTSGWQTAAF
-295 AAIVLIIVQQLD
+295 AAVVLVIVQQLD

-322 SPAAVLVGVF
+322 GPAAVLVGVF

-340 AGMLL
+340 PGMLL
-345 ALPAMMAFRTCVRVF
+345 ALPAMMVFRTCVRVF
-360 VQQGENI
+360 VQRDENI

>member
-1 MVPASTARGRQDG
+1 MLAIA
-14 PQGRRDVRQVTRG
+14 
-27 RTQGINWKAVPAL
+27 
-40 VAGAALAALSWRFL
+40 AGAALAVLSWPVLR
-54 APALALTAGAA
+54 AVVALVAGAA
-65 ALAFLLSPLCR
+65 ALAFLLAPLCR
-76 KLEGALGAGLAATA
+76 RLEGALGAGLAASA
-90 CLLGLLILLAAVL
+90 CLLGLLILLASL
-103 CLLAPALI
+103 LWLLAPALI
-111 RQVAD
+111 RQAAD
-116 LAAALPAALQT
+116 LISALPTALQA
-127 LRGLGGKLGAWMQ
+127 LRALGEKLSAWLRE
-140 SVGLDGLQLP
+140 VGLENARIPQ
-150 ALDMGNLGN
+150 LDMGGLGD
-159 GILHFAAGTVSFAS
+159 GVLRFAAGTVSFAG
-173 GVANAISQL
+173 GVANAVSQI

-230 RAQATVSLAVGALSA
+230 RAQAMVSLAVGALSA

-280 ALAAALASGWQTALF
+280 ALAAALTSGWQTAAF
-295 AAIVLIIVQQLD
+295 AAVVLVIVQQLD

-322 SPAAVLVGVF
+322 GPAAVLVGVF

-340 AGMLL
+340 PGMLL
-345 ALPAMMAFRTCVRVF
+345 ALPAMMVFRTCVRVF
-360 VQQGENI
+360 VQRDENI

>member
-1 MVPASTARGRQDG
+1 MLAIA
-14 PQGRRDVRQVTRG
+14 
-27 RTQGINWKAVPAL
+27 
-40 VAGAALAALSWRFL
+40 AGAALAVLSWPVLR
-54 APALALTAGAA
+54 AVVALVAGAA
-65 ALAFLLSPLCR
+65 ALAFLLAPLCR
-76 KLEGALGAGLAATA
+76 RLEGALGAGLAASA
-90 CLLGLLILLAAVL
+90 CLLGLLILLASL
-103 CLLAPALI
+103 LWLLAPALI
-111 RQVAD
+111 RQAAD
-116 LAAALPAALQT
+116 LISALPTALQA
-127 LRGLGGKLGAWMQ
+127 LRALGEKLSAWLRE
-140 SVGLDGLQLP
+140 VGLENARMPQ
-150 ALDMGNLGN
+150 LDMGGLGD
-159 GILHFAAGTVSFAS
+159 GVLRFAAGTVSFAG
-173 GVANAISQL
+173 GVANAVSQI

-230 RAQATVSLAVGALSA
+230 RAQAMVSLAVGALSA

-280 ALAAALASGWQTALF
+280 ALAAALTSGWQTAAF
-295 AAIVLIIVQQLD
+295 AAVVLVIVQQLD

-322 SPAAVLVGVF
+322 GPAAVLVGVF

-340 AGMLL
+340 PGMLL
-345 ALPAMMAFRTCVRVF
+345 ALPAMMVFRTCVRVF
-360 VQQGENI
+360 VQRDENI

>member
-1 MVPASTARGRQDG
+1 MLAIA
-14 PQGRRDVRQVTRG
+14 
-27 RTQGINWKAVPAL
+27 
-40 VAGAALAALSWRFL
+40 AGAALAVLSWPVLR
-54 APALALTAGAA
+54 AVVALVAGAA
-65 ALAFLLSPLCR
+65 ALAFLLAPLCR
-76 KLEGALGAGLAATA
+76 RLEGALGAGLAASA
-90 CLLGLLILLAAVL
+90 CLLGLLILLAAL
-103 CLLAPALI
+103 LWLLAPALI
-111 RQVAD
+111 RQAAD
-116 LAAALPAALQT
+116 LISALPSALQA
-127 LRGLGGKLGAWMQ
+127 LRALGEKLSAWLRE
-140 SVGLDGLQLP
+140 VGLENARIPQ
-150 ALDMGNLGN
+150 LDMGGLGD
-159 GILHFAAGTVSFAS
+159 GVLRFAAGTVSFAG
-173 GVANAISQL
+173 GVANAVSQI

-230 RAQATVSLAVGALSA
+230 RAQAMVSLAVGALSA

-280 ALAAALASGWQTALF
+280 ALAAALTSGWQTAAF
-295 AAIVLIIVQQLD
+295 AAVVLVIVQQLD

-322 SPAAVLVGVF
+322 GPAAVLVGVF

-340 AGMLL
+340 PGMLL
-345 ALPAMMAFRTCVRVF
+345 ALPAMMVFRTCVRVF
-360 VQQGENI
+360 VQRDENI

>member
-1 MVPASTARGRQDG
+1 MLAIA
-14 PQGRRDVRQVTRG
+14 
-27 RTQGINWKAVPAL
+27 
-40 VAGAALAALSWRFL
+40 AGAALAVLFWPVLRAVAALV
-54 APALALTAGAA
+54 AGAA
-65 ALAFLLSPLCR
+65 ALAFLLAPLCR
-76 KLEGALGAGLAATA
+76 RLEGALGAGLAASA
-90 CLLGLLILLAAVL
+90 CLLGLLILLAAL
-103 CLLAPALI
+103 LWLLAPALV
-111 RQVAD
+111 RQAAD
-116 LAAALPAALQT
+116 LISALPTALQA
-127 LRGLGGKLGAWMQ
+127 LRALGEKLSAWLRE
-140 SVGLDGLQLP
+140 VGLENARMPQ
-150 ALDMGNLGN
+150 LDMGGLGD
-159 GILHFAAGTVSFAS
+159 GVLRFAAGTVSFAG
-173 GVANAISQL
+173 GVANAVSQI

-230 RAQATVSLAVGALSA
+230 RAQAMVSLAVGALSA

-280 ALAAALASGWQTALF
+280 ALAAALTSGWQTAAF
-295 AAIVLIIVQQLD
+295 AAVVLVIVQQLD

-322 SPAAVLVGVF
+322 GPAAVLVGVF

-340 AGMLL
+340 PGMLL
-345 ALPAMMAFRTCVRVF
+345 ALPAMMVFRTCVRVF
-360 VQQGENI
+360 VQRDENI

>member
-1 MVPASTARGRQDG
+1 MLAIA
-14 PQGRRDVRQVTRG
+14 
-27 RTQGINWKAVPAL
+27 
-40 VAGAALAALSWRFL
+40 AGAALAVLFWPVLRAVVALV
-54 APALALTAGAA
+54 AGAA
-65 ALAFLLSPLCR
+65 ALAFLLAPLCR
-76 KLEGALGAGLAATA
+76 RLEGALGAGLAASA
-90 CLLGLLILLAAVL
+90 CLLGLLILLAAL
-103 CLLAPALI
+103 LWLLAPALI
-111 RQVAD
+111 RQAAD
-116 LAAALPAALQT
+116 LISALPAALQA
-127 LRGLGGKLGAWMQ
+127 LRALGEKLSAWLRE
-140 SVGLDGLQLP
+140 VGLENARMPQ
-150 ALDMGNLGN
+150 LDMGGLGD
-159 GILHFAAGTVSFAS
+159 GVLRFAAGTVSFAG
-173 GVANAISQL
+173 GVANAVSQI

-230 RAQATVSLAVGALSA
+230 RAQAMVSLAVGALSA

-280 ALAAALASGWQTALF
+280 ALAAALTSGWQTAAF
-295 AAIVLIIVQQLD
+295 AAVVLVIVQQLD

-322 SPAAVLVGVF
+322 GPAAVLVGVF

-340 AGMLL
+340 PGMLL
-345 ALPAMMAFRTCVRVF
+345 ALPAMMVFRTCVRVF
-360 VQQGENI
+360 VQRDENI

>member
-1 MVPASTARGRQDG
+1 MLAIA
-14 PQGRRDVRQVTRG
+14 
-27 RTQGINWKAVPAL
+27 
-40 VAGAALAALSWRFL
+40 AGAALAVLFWPVLRAVAALV
-54 APALALTAGAA
+54 AGAA
-65 ALAFLLSPLCR
+65 ALAFLLAPLCR
-76 KLEGALGAGLAATA
+76 RLEGALGAGLAASA
-90 CLLGLLILLAAVL
+90 CLLGLLILLAAL
-103 CLLAPALI
+103 LWLLAPALI
-111 RQVAD
+111 RQAAD
-116 LAAALPAALQT
+116 LISALPAALQA
-127 LRGLGGKLGAWMQ
+127 LRALGEKLSAWLRE
-140 SVGLDGLQLP
+140 VGLENARIPQ
-150 ALDMGNLGN
+150 LDMGGLGD
-159 GILHFAAGTVSFAS
+159 GVLRFAAGTVSFAG
-173 GVANAISQL
+173 GVANAVSQI

-230 RAQATVSLAVGALSA
+230 RAQAMVSLAVGALSA

-280 ALAAALASGWQTALF
+280 ALAAALTSGWQTAAF
-295 AAIVLIIVQQLD
+295 AAVVLVIVQQLD

-322 SPAAVLVGVF
+322 GPAAVLVGVF

-340 AGMLL
+340 PGMLL
-345 ALPAMMAFRTCVRVF
+345 ALPAMMVFRTCVRVF
-360 VQQGENI
+360 VQRDENI